1 MARSGLFILVPWL
14 IAGAPA
20 ASAEP
25 VAQVRC
31 DAVATADVAVDGLL
45 DDWGR
50 EAVTRAGRA
59 PDGALALRCGWDG
72 AALVLALEVTDERV
86 VRVRG
91 KGDEDRVT
99 LRVSAGK
106 APVVIDVR
114 PASATAQAVIQRPA
128 KVLAAD
134 SLQPRGFSIEAR
146 IPAAQLAGLGPSTPS
161 LDLAI
166 VFHDSDRATGG
177 DAADIAITGAIELP
191 DRKDLLDE
199 FLRAVALD
207 RRQVRLDTLV
217 ELDPARPG
225 TERVVAGGTVIG
237 VLTDQYAYVALPVE
251 RATDVL
257 DVALLP
263 LGAKQLQ
270 VVAARVRQGG
280 ADGSRD
286 LLLLWTVRGGQ
297 LQPLAQLEVRK
308 AHAGNVL
315 ESTWSI
321 ARGPANQP
329 ELRVVPRP
337 AVGWSA
343 DTWSEVPAPDAEPIL
358 LPWDPARSGVAFT
371 LRGTELVRRDLP
383 APRARR

>member
-1 MARSGLFILVPWL
+1 MARSGLLLVPVWL
-14 IAGAPA
+14 LAGVPA
-20 ASAEP
+20 AAAEP

-31 DAVATADVAVDGLL
+31 DAVATAELAIDGLL

-59 PDGALALRCGWDG
+59 PDGALELRCGWDG
-72 AALVLALEVTDERV
+72 TALVLALEVTDDRV

-91 KGDEDRVT
+91 TGDEDRVT

-106 APVVIDVR
+106 APIVIEVR
-114 PASATAQAVIQRPA
+114 PASATAKALIRRPA

-134 SLQPRGFSIEAR
+134 SLQPRGFSVEAR
-146 IPAAQLAGLGPSTPS
+146 IPAAQLAGFGPSTPS
-161 LDLAI
+161 LDLAV

-177 DAADIAITGAIELP
+177 DATDVAIGGAIELP
-191 DRKDLLDE
+191 DRKDLLEE
-199 FLRAVALD
+199 FLRAVSLD
-207 RRQVRLDTLV
+207 RRQVRIDRLV
-217 ELDPARPG
+217 ELDPERPG

-237 VLTDQYAYVALPVE
+237 VLTEQFAYVALPVE

-257 DVALLP
+257 EVALLP
-263 LGAKQLQ
+263 LGPKQLQ

-315 ESTWSI
+315 ETTWAI

-329 ELRVVPRP
+329 ELRLVPRP